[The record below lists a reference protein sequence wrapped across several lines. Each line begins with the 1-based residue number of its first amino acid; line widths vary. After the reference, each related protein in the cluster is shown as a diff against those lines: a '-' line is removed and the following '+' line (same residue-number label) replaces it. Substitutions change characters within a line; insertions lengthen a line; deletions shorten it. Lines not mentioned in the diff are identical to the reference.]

1 MIGRASRF
9 GGSSPATDGER
20 SAVGTEAVPL
30 VPTTRHVA
38 ERTAYSVLLA
48 IAFSHLLND
57 TIQSLI
63 PAIYPVVKD
72 SFQLSFSQVGLI
84 TLTFQLTASILQP
97 LVGHWTDRKPQPFA
111 LVGGMGFTLVGLLA
125 LAWASTFTTI
135 LIAVGLVGVGSSI
148 FHPEASRMAYVASGG
163 KRALA
168 QSVFQLGGNT
178 GSALGPLLAAAIIVP
193 FGKGHVAWFVLV
205 PLIAMV
211 VLWRVGH
218 WYLRMTAIRNHRQA
232 RRPVAQPVRLP
243 RGRVVA
249 IVAVLL
255 LLIFSKQFY
264 LASMTS
270 YFTFYLMGKFGATL
284 QDAQVQLFLFL
295 FAAAVG
301 TLIGGLLGD
310 RIGYRTVIW
319 ASILGAAPFTLLMP
333 YAGPTW
339 TVALSMLA
347 GLILASAFSAI
358 LVYAQLLIPG
368 RVGLVSGLF
377 FGFAFGMAG
386 LGSAVLGSLA
396 DATSIDTVFNVCS
409 YLPLI
414 GLLCVFLPNERKAMA
429 VA

>member
-1 MIGRASRF
+1 MLG
-9 GGSSPATDGER
+9 
-20 SAVGTEAVPL
+20 
-30 VPTTRHVA
+30 
-38 ERTAYSVLLA
+38 A

-57 TIQSLI
+57 TIQSLV
-63 PAIYPVVKD
+63 PAIYPVVKG
-72 SFQLSFSQVGLI
+72 SFQLSFAQVGLI

-111 LVGGMGFTLVGLLA
+111 LVGGMVFTLVGLLA
-125 LAWASTFTTI
+125 LSWASTFTTI

-148 FHPEASRMAYVASGG
+148 FHPEASRMAFVASGG

-168 QSVFQLGGNT
+168 QSVFQLGGNA

-193 FGKGHVAWFVLV
+193 FGKGHVAWFVVL

-211 VLWRVGH
+211 VLWRVGS
-218 WYLRMTAIRNHRQA
+218 WYLRMHAIRTHRQG
-232 RRPVAQPVRLP
+232 RRPVAAVARLT
-243 RGRVVA
+243 RSRVIA
-249 IVAVLL
+249 TVAVLL

-270 YFTFYLMGKFGATL
+270 YFTFYLMGKFGASV

-310 RIGYRTVIW
+310 RVGYRTIIW
-319 ASILGAAPFTLLMP
+319 VSILGAAPFTLLMP
-333 YAGPTW
+333 FADPTW
-339 TVALSMLA
+339 TIVLSMLA

-386 LGSAVLGSLA
+386 LGSALLGRLA
-396 DATSIDTVFNVCS
+396 DATDMETVFSLCS

-414 GLLCVFLPNERKAMA
+414 GLLCVLLPKERRT
-429 VA
+429 VATGHN